1 MPMSYVE
8 HEPSPIVDQPPP
20 APNERPHIAD
30 LVIADIQERKRL
42 GVERYGVALQP
53 HNGRD
58 ALVDLYQELL
68 DGAKY
73 ARQKIEERDDHRAE
87 GAAAEREKIV
97 GYLMHYAGLAA
108 PDCDGAAEYVAELAQ
123 AIQRGEHHDTWPAPP
138 PDSDDDLD
146 GANTA
151 TEHP

>member
-1 MPMSYVE
+1 MTTA
-8 HEPSPIVDQPPP
+8 HIVDQPPP

-42 GVERYGVALQP
+42 GIERYGVALQP

-87 GAAAEREKIV
+87 GAASEREKIV
-97 GYLMHYAGLAA
+97 GYMKHCAQLLGEDVLDASAITA
-108 PDCDGAAEYVAELAQ
+108 LAQ
-123 AIQRGEHHDTWPAPP
+123 SVERGEHHDTWPAPP
-138 PDSDDDLD
+138 PNGDDDLD
-146 GANTA
+146 CNTA
-151 TEHP
+151 TEEP

>member
-1 MPMSYVE
+1 VTA
-8 HEPSPIVDQPPP
+8 PIVDQPPP

-58 ALVDLYQELL
+58 ALVDAYQEQL
-68 DGAKY
+68 DHVKY
-73 ARQKIEERDDHRAE
+73 LRQEIEERADHRAE
-87 GAAAEREKIV
+87 GAAAEREKTVRFARQYAAIV
-97 GYLMHYAGLAA
+97 GIDSPATEATISDLAA
-108 PDCDGAAEYVAELAQ
+108 
-123 AIQRGEHHDTWPAPP
+123 AIERGEHHDTWPAPP
-138 PDSDDDLD
+138 PDSEDDIDNAD
-146 GANTA
+146 TA